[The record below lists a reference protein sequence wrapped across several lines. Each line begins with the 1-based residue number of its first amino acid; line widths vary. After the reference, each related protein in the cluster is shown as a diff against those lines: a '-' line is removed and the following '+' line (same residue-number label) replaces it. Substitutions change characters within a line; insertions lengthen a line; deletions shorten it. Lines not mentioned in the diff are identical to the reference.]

1 MARCSPHTL
10 PPRED
15 LCAQR
20 LSLLSPSPGR
30 LIPPF
35 FSSFLRDHLVQISYI
50 KDGGTEV
57 QKVAQLAPSHLAS

>member
-1 MARCSPHTL
+1 MAWCSPHPL

-20 LSLLSPSPGR
+20 LALLSPSPGH

-35 FSSFLRDHLVQISYI
+35 FSSFLGDHLVQTSYI

-57 QKVAQLAPSHLAS
+57 QKAAQLAPSHLAS